1 MFVSDAKVC
10 HCLKILYCL
19 SPITA
24 FDEEVVTRTF
34 KIICN
39 ERWLFDARNM
49 HKHMDL
55 HLIDLLEEKR
65 IDQVLD
71 YLRDPKRFYTIVLHR
86 LIAVKIPNVEEEW
99 ILFKSQL
106 KDAVKKAALAT
117 NGVDKGLAQTF
128 ANQLRNEFS
137 EGRLQSDILSSAFSI
152 DCTGEYEE
160 CDNEEKTKF
169 QEDCEKE
176 LDQAIDS
183 VGSLKCHEEFAKK
196 LSPKVVQYMKTLKNQ
211 TVLPRCDSYCPC
223 CFSLCIEAVNHNTA
237 DRPHDSVHQPS
248 GVVGVRDR
256 HSKELCYTTCSQ
268 SYEEDAK
275 IYFGDE
281 DTVGKKYKEFPGWK
295 DPRIKEDSPLREYIL
310 ATYNKELAEKH
321 RVKPC
326 PNVPASYFRVL
337 STIKEQLKMEID

>member
-1 MFVSDAKVC
+1 
-10 HCLKILYCL
+10 
-19 SPITA
+19 
-24 FDEEVVTRTF
+24 
-34 KIICN
+34 
-39 ERWLFDARNM
+39 M

-183 VGSLKCHEEFAKK
+183 VGSLKCHEEFAKE
-196 LSPKVVQYMKTLKNQ
+196 LSPNSESRPVHENLEKSDGTATL
-211 TVLPRCDSYCPC
+211 R
-223 CFSLCIEAVNHNTA
+223 
-237 DRPHDSVHQPS
+237 
-248 GVVGVRDR
+248 
-256 HSKELCYTTCSQ
+256 
-268 SYEEDAK
+268 
-275 IYFGDE
+275 
-281 DTVGKKYKEFPGWK
+281 
-295 DPRIKEDSPLREYIL
+295 
-310 ATYNKELAEKH
+310 
-321 RVKPC
+321 
-326 PNVPASYFRVL
+326 
-337 STIKEQLKMEID
+337 